1 MRWTWLKE
9 IYENKTTL
17 FYRRGKD
24 YEAIPIR
31 QDCFLFN
38 LDEIIDKHLQ

>member
-9 IYENKTTL
+9 IDEGRTTL

-31 QDCFLFN
+31 RDCFLFN
-38 LDEIIDKHLQ
+38 LDEILDRRYQ